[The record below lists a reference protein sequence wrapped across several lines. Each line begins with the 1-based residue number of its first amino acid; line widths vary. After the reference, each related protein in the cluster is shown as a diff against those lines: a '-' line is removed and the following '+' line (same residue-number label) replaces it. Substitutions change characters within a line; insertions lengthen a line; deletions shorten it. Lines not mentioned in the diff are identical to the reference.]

1 MRAASA
7 GSAFALTNGDL
18 LAPILLHAVAGALAA
33 AAPLSPDPD
42 DVPGPGPRGGR
53 GRGGALTSLFTY
65 MPLLTQTNR
74 RFVLRA
80 SESRGRSGRARPV
93 QRAGS

>member
-1 MRAASA
+1 MQRHESAERVANKGDAARVEQRQDERWIGAAVRAASA

-42 DVPGPGPRGGR
+42 DVQDPDRAVVTV
-53 GRGGALTSLFTY
+53 GAA
-65 MPLLTQTNR
+65 P
-74 RFVLRA
+74 
-80 SESRGRSGRARPV
+80 
-93 QRAGS
+93 